1 MTRQTV
7 DLIVHSAGQ
16 LVTCA
21 DTGAAKR
28 GAAMRDLGIIAGGA
42 VAVDEGV
49 IVAVGPAPDV
59 RARFAAR
66 RQIDAGGRAVI
77 PGLVD
82 PHTHVVFGG
91 DRVAEF
97 ELRIQGASYME
108 IMAAGGGI
116 LSTVHHTRAAPAD
129 EL

>member
-28 GAAMRDLGIIAGGA
+28 GAAMRDLGIIADGA
-42 VAVDEGV
+42 VAVDDGL
-49 IVAVGPAPDV
+49 IVAVGASPDV

-91 DRVAEF
+91 DRVHEF

-108 IMAAGGGI
+108 IMAGGGGI
-116 LSTVHHTRAAPAD
+116 LSTMRATRSPPRTR
-129 EL
+129 